1 MKALLLGVG
10 LLLMGVAAASAHDY
24 KLEEITIDHPW
35 ARASIGQAKAGA
47 AYVTFVNEGDAAD
60 RLVAVKADVSEL
72 VELHTHTME
81 DGVMRMRA
89 VPAIDLPAGATTEL
103 KPGGL
108 HIMLLN
114 LKAPLVEGQSF
125 PATLVFENAGEI
137 VVDVAIESMAEG
149 MHDHS
154 GHGSKEGDGHSHG
167 HSHGSSS
174 SE

>member
-1 MKALLLGVG
+1 MKALILSLG
-10 LLLMGVAAASAHDY
+10 LILMGAVAASAHDY
-24 KLEEITIDHPW
+24 KLGAITIDHPW
-35 ARASIGQAKAGA
+35 AKASIGQAKAGA
-47 AYVTFVNEGDAAD
+47 AYLVLVNDGDAAD

-89 VPAIDLPAGATTEL
+89 VPAIDVPAGAKTEL

-114 LKAPLVEGQSF
+114 LKGPLVEGESF
-125 PATLVFENAGEI
+125 PATLVFENAGE
-137 VVDVAIESMAEG
+137 VVVEVAIEAATQG
-149 MHDHS
+149 AHDHS
-154 GHGSKEGDGHSHG
+154 GHEGKTGDG

-174 SE
+174 TN